1 MKKLQALLRG
11 EKFTDKLL
19 ELKEKEIN
27 RKLEAYKDEQETEK
41 ANAEIEYEKL
51 LHSLACPQVDYKS
64 VLCAMVECKQRIID
78 ASRRLRRNRRVA
90 ASQGVLAAVGYAECT
105 RPDGS
110 KSEVNCYSAFSAESA

>member
-41 ANAEIEYEKL
+41 ANAEIEYEKF

-64 VLCAMVECKQRIID
+64 VLCAMVECKQRILD
-78 ASRRLRRNRRVA
+78 ADATLKA
-90 ASQGVLAAVGYAECT
+90 IAEVEA
-105 RPDGS
+105 DLDA
-110 KSEVNCYSAFSAESA
+110 EVDEEKE

>member
-11 EKFTDKLL
+11 EKFTDKVL

-51 LHSLACPQVDYKS
+51 LHSLACAQVDYKA
-64 VLCAMVECKQRIID
+64 VLCAMVECKQRILD
-78 ASRRLRRNRRVA
+78 ADVTLKA
-90 ASQGVLAAVGYAECT
+90 IAEVEA
-105 RPDGS
+105 DLDE
-110 KSEVNCYSAFSAESA
+110 EVDEEE

>member
-78 ASRRLRRNRRVA
+78 ADATLKA
-90 ASQGVLAAVGYAECT
+90 IAEVEA
-105 RPDGS
+105 DLDADVD
-110 KSEVNCYSAFSAESA
+110 E

>member
-78 ASRRLRRNRRVA
+78 ADATLQA
-90 ASQGVLAAVGYAECT
+90 IAEVEA
-105 RPDGS
+105 DLDA
-110 KSEVNCYSAFSAESA
+110 EVDEEKE